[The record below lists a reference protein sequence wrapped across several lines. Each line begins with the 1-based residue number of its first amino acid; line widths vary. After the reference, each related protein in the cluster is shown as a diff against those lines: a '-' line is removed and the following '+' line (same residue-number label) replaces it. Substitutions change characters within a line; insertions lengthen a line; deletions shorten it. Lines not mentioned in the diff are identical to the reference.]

1 MRSYKSV
8 YTCTRNNGRG
18 LLVNIIIAVF
28 LAKISPMLRFN
39 ENRVYFF
46 YFVTWISMIFWTVL
60 VVFTTILVR
69 KSWKPKWYSW
79 SAKKKK
85 LKPLGHPA
93 GLEGRSGALRA
104 PLRPSSPAGW
114 PSGFNLFLF
123 CTSWNHFGFKIS
135 DQNRRETTK
144 TIQKNHWNQVTKK
157 KKTRFLFNTCQSKSY
172 YRNDSWIS
180 TTLKHSTPEFGWH
193 CNFDKW
199 QFTFRPKNFWL
210 SEFVYIPIFS
220 RILDISWH
228 LKILHV

>member
-1 MRSYKSV
+1 MGSYKSV

-18 LLVNIIIAVF
+18 LLVNFIIAVF

-46 YFVTWISMIFWTVL
+46 YFVTWISMTFWTVL

-79 SAKKKK
+79 SAKT
-85 LKPLGHPA
+85 
-93 GLEGRSGALRA
+93 LRA

-135 DQNRRETTK
+135 DQNRRETPK
-144 TIQKNHWNQVTKK
+144 TIQKNHWNQVTKIK
-157 KKTRFLFNTCQSKSY
+157 KDTVA
-172 YRNDSWIS
+172 I
-180 TTLKHSTPEFGWH
+180 
-193 CNFDKW
+193 
-199 QFTFRPKNFWL
+199 
-210 SEFVYIPIFS
+210 
-220 RILDISWH
+220 
-228 LKILHV
+228 